1 MKPKRIGFGTCCEI
15 VVTNTKN
22 LGCQQFDV
30 SADGFLVRD
39 GDLLG
44 VSSEN
49 SAWNLVSVDE
59 DHTQRVLLRRRRRLA
74 NSWSLVFADL
84 PNVDDVL
91 DDFTHDAAT
100 SRFSVAA
107 QIKSCKISTM
117 LEMFFVIT

>member
-1 MKPKRIGFGTCCEI
+1 MSG
-15 VVTNTKN
+15 
-22 LGCQQFDV
+22 
-30 SADGFLVRD
+30 

-49 SAWNLVSVDE
+49 SAWNLVSIDE

-74 NSWSLVFADL
+74 NGWSLVFADL

-100 SRFSVAA
+100 SRFSVAV
-107 QIKSCKISTM
+107 QLTSVEPKVTSSVDWMNSTATDVPSSPDHTPGGACRC
-117 LEMFFVIT
+117 FFFI